1 MLCYVTLGG
10 DAWEL
15 EGVALCQPV
24 SQCYLLILLLSLID
38 KATPAHYIRYV
49 CMYVYT
55 VCIHVFC
62 MLDTYV
68 SYVTH
73 LVIW

>member
-10 DAWEL
+10 DAAWEL

-49 CMYVYT
+49 CMYIYCMYILYVRY
-55 VCIHVFC
+55 VCK
-62 MLDTYV
+62 LRNSLGD
-68 SYVTH
+68 
-73 LVIW
+73 LVM